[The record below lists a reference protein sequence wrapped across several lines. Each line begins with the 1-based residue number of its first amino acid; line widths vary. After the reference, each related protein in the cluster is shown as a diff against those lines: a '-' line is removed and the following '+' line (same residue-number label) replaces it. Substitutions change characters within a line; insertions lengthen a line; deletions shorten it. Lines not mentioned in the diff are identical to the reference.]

1 MRSPPNVVACLSQM
15 LCRNVHTLHLTL
27 LRIILLSPVP
37 GYYYSV
43 IYAETQAHTIF
54 TLRQNPYG
62 THLGT
67 AKKVQSPDV
76 ISIVDAL

>member
-1 MRSPPNVVACLSQM
+1 MSYVVSKVVASDF
-15 LCRNVHTLHLTL
+15 TS
-27 LRIILLSPVP
+27 IILLSPVP
-37 GYYYSV
+37 GYYYSA

-67 AKKVQSPDV
+67 AKKVQSTDD